1 MNKQS
6 VSLILSSVL
15 LGSVIFS
22 ASPPVLAASY
32 KHSSPTMEQTE
43 KKVYKTAQSK
53 IKIQTPFSWD
63 HPGPISAVIHPG
75 SPKAAGMRKEPLR
88 EIDQVIEQAMLD
100 RVIPGAVVYVVRRGI
115 IVKHEAY
122 GYAKRYEDDS
132 FTEPEQPIS
141 MREDTIFDL
150 ASISK
155 LFTTTAA
162 MKLYEQ
168 GKFSLDD
175 PVAKYIPE
183 FAQNGKEKV
192 TIRQLMTHTSGFA
205 PWIPLYQMGTNRN
218 DRLQIVFAQPLK
230 NPPGTTYTYSDL
242 NMITLGALVER
253 LSGLRLDQFVYKYIT
268 KPLGMNDTMYNPPP
282 PLKTRIAATEYQ
294 PWTGRGLVWGEVHDE
309 NAWALDGVAGHA
321 GVFSTAHD
329 LAIFASMFLQNGTY
343 GGKRILQPETVR
355 LLMEN
360 QIPQFPGD
368 DHGLGWELAQGWY
381 MDALSES
388 TTLGHTGYTGT
399 SMVVSPNNNVIA
411 ILLTNRVHPT
421 RNTVSTNPLRR
432 KIARLTADA
441 IPVAIPG
448 KERAWFAGYGDG
460 LNAAL
465 STNVTLNE
473 QATLTFDTWHRM
485 EPNVDYGVVEVSSDG
500 THWTQV
506 GELLTGSSGDWVT
519 KTVTIPAHT
528 TSIRFRYHT
537 DASVNGCGWY
547 VSNIRLTDDSGK
559 KIPVA
564 WESSEWEQ
572 RSN

>member
-1 MNKQS
+1 MSNRS
-6 VSLILSSVL
+6 ISIILSSVM
-15 LGSVIFS
+15 LGSIIFS
-22 ASPPVLAASY
+22 SPPSILATS
-32 KHSSPTMEQTE
+32 HERPSPTMEQIE
-43 KKVYKTAQSK
+43 KKMYKTTQF
-53 IKIQTPFSWD
+53 KIQTPFSWD
-63 HPGPISAVIHPG
+63 HPGPVSPVIHPG
-75 SPKAAGMRKEPLR
+75 SPKAAGMREEPLQ
-88 EIDQVIEQAMLD
+88 EIDQVIEQAMRD
-100 RVIPGAVVYVVRRGI
+100 RVIPGAVVYIVRRGI

-122 GYAKRYEDDS
+122 GYARRYEDDL
-132 FTEPEQPIS
+132 FTESKQPIP
-141 MREDTIFDL
+141 MRKDTIFDL

-155 LFTTTAA
+155 LFTTAAA

-192 TIRQLMTHTSGFA
+192 TIRQLMTHTSGLA
-205 PWIPLYQMGTNRN
+205 AWIPLYKMGTNRE
-218 DRLQIVFAQPLK
+218 DRLQMVFAQPLEH
-230 NPPGTTYTYSDL
+230 PPGTTYTYSDL

-282 PLKTRIAATEYQ
+282 QLKTRIAATEYQ

-329 LAIFASMFLQNGTY
+329 LAIFASMFLQNGKY
-343 GGKRILQPETVR
+343 GDKRILQPETVR

-399 SMVVSPNNNVIA
+399 SIVVSPNNHVIA

-432 KIARLTADA
+432 QVARLTADA
-441 IPVAIPG
+441 IPVAMPG
-448 KERAWFAGYGDG
+448 KKRAWFAGYGDG
-460 LNAAL
+460 LNAVL

-473 QATLTFDTWHRM
+473 QATLTFDTWYRI
-485 EPNVDYGVVEVSSDG
+485 EPNVDFGVVEVSPDG
-500 THWTQV
+500 IHWMQV
-506 GELLTGSSGDWVT
+506 GEWLTGSSGNWVT

-528 TSIRFRYHT
+528 VSIRFRYHT
-537 DASVNGCGWY
+537 DASINGRGWY
-547 VSNIRLTDDSGK
+547 VTNVRLTDERGK
-559 KIPVA
+559 KIMA
-564 WESSEWEQ
+564 TWESSEWEQ
-572 RSN
+572 RSF

>member
-1 MNKQS
+1 MSNRFVS
-6 VSLILSSVL
+6 VVLLSVMLSSA
-15 LGSVIFS
+15 IFF
-22 ASPPVLAASY
+22 SPPSVLATSHEHPSTA
-32 KHSSPTMEQTE
+32 MEQIE
-43 KKVYKTAQSK
+43 RKGDKTTQSK
-53 IKIQTPFSWD
+53 MQTPFSWD
-63 HPGPISAVIHPG
+63 RPGPVFAVIHLG
-75 SPKAAGMRKEPLR
+75 SPKAAGMREEPLR
-88 EIDQVIEQAMLD
+88 KIDQVIEQAMRD
-100 RVIPGAVVYVVRRGI
+100 HVIPGAVVYIVRRGI

-122 GYAKRYEDDS
+122 GYAKRYEDDAFIES
-132 FTEPEQPIS
+132 KQPIP
-141 MREDTIFDL
+141 MREDTIFDV

-155 LFTTTAA
+155 LFTATAA

-168 GKFSLDD
+168 GKILLDD

-192 TIRQLMTHTSGFA
+192 TIRQLMTHTSGLA
-205 PWIPLYQMGTNRN
+205 AWIPLYQMGANREE
-218 DRLQIVFAQPLK
+218 RLQIVFAQPLEH
-230 NPPGTTYTYSDL
+230 PPGTTYTYSDL

-268 KPLGMNDTMYNPPP
+268 KPLGMNDTMYNPSPQ
-282 PLKTRIAATEYQ
+282 LKTRIAAVEYQ

-329 LAIFASMFLQNGTY
+329 LAIFASMFLQNGKY

-355 LLMEN
+355 LLTEN
-360 QIPQFPGD
+360 QIPQFPGN

-399 SMVVSPNNNVIA
+399 SIVVSPNNHVIA

-432 KIARLTADA
+432 QIARLTADA
-441 IPVAIPG
+441 IPVAAPG
-448 KERAWFAGYGDG
+448 KEQAWFAGYGDG
-460 LNAAL
+460 LNAVL
-465 STNVTLNE
+465 SANVSLNA
-473 QATLTFDTWHRM
+473 QATLTFDTWYRI
-485 EPNVDYGVVEVSSDG
+485 EPNADFGVVEVSQDG
-500 THWTQV
+500 IHWTQA
-506 GELLTGSSGDWVT
+506 GELLTGSSGNWAT

-528 TSIRFRYHT
+528 VSIRFRYHT
-537 DASVNGCGWY
+537 DASVNGRGWY
-547 VSNIRLTDDSGK
+547 VTNICLTDESGK
-559 KIPVA
+559 KRKAI

-572 RSN
+572 RSF